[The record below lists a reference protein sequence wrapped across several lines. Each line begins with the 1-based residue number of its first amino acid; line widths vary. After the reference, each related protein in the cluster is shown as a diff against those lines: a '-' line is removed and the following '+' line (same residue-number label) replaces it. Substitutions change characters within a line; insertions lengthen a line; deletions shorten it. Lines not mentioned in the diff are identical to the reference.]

1 MTATRLHFEENTM
14 LKRFSLG
21 LAMFASRSQNPYW
34 ARLLPDFHT
43 YVNREEI
50 TGRL

>member
-1 MTATRLHFEENTM
+1 M

-21 LAMFASRSQNPYW
+21 LAMFASKSQNRHW

-50 TGRL
+50 TGRI